1 MVGMPLELDHVFVAT
16 TADEAPGAIGA
27 LEAFGLQCGG
37 RWVHK
42 GQGTANACFFFQNS
56 YLELLWLH
64 DAREARTAAVAP
76 LALDERLR
84 WRETGACP
92 FGVGVRGEADLP
104 VVTWD
109 YAAPY
114 TGGVVMPIV
123 TPPST
128 PREPLVFF
136 SPALRDRDTLPHAHR
151 APIAM
156 TGGWPRINSVEL
168 RGPEWPSEGVAS
180 VLERVGVTTVD
191 ARTPLLTIS
200 LGNAAAG
207 AVDARP
213 RLPLVFRG

>member
-1 MVGMPLELDHVFVAT
+1 MSLELDHVFVAT

-37 RWVHK
+37 RWVHR
-42 GQGTANACFFFQNS
+42 GQGTANACFFFQNA

-64 DAREARTAAVAP
+64 DAREARSPAVAP

-92 FGVGVRGEADLP
+92 FGVGVRGEADVP
-104 VVTWD
+104 VETWS

-114 TGGVVMPIV
+114 AGGMVMPIV

-136 SPALRDRDTLPHAHR
+136 SPAPRERHSVPHAHR
-151 APIAM
+151 APIAL
-156 TGGWPRINSVEL
+156 TGGWPLIAALEL
-168 RGPEWPSEGVAS
+168 RGPEWPTEGVAA
-180 VLERVGVTTVD
+180 VLARVGVTTAD
-191 ARTPLLTIS
+191 ARAPLLTIS
-200 LGNAAAG
+200 LGNAGAG
-207 AVDARP
+207 RVDARP
-213 RLPLVFRG
+213 RLPLVIRG